1 MRTLNLII
9 VAFVATL
16 SAPFAAADARLELN
30 DGRVMTGT
38 YQGGTPTTLR
48 MRIEG
53 IWREIPIDTV
63 RSLQFGTSTVSTNV
77 DATKTQVPAGTVITV
92 QLTSTLSSHSSRT
105 GDNFEA
111 TLISNIKTDSGT
123 LLERGAVVTGRVIK
137 SKRPRR
143 SSEKAELEV
152 ELANVEIGGR
162 ARPLKTTIGVEIKSG
177 KPEFKLRRGEI
188 RFAPQAILEFRLS
201 QPIILRPSRY

>member
-111 TLISNIKTDSGT
+111 TLISDIKTDSGT

>member
-111 TLISNIKTDSGT
+111 TLISDIKTDSDT

-137 SKRPRR
+137 SRRPRR

-152 ELANVEIGGR
+152 ELANVEIDGR

>member
-137 SKRPRR
+137 SQRPRR

-152 ELANVEIGGR
+152 ELANVEIDGR

-188 RFAPQAILEFRLS
+188 RFAPRAILEFRLS

>member
-30 DGRVMTGT
+30 DGRVLTGT

-137 SKRPRR
+137 SQRPRR

-152 ELANVEIGGR
+152 ELANVEIDGR

-188 RFAPQAILEFRLS
+188 RFAPRAILEFRLS

>member
-137 SKRPRR
+137 SQRPRR

-152 ELANVEIGGR
+152 ELANVEIDGR
-162 ARPLKTTIGVEIKSG
+162 ARPLKTTIGVEIESG